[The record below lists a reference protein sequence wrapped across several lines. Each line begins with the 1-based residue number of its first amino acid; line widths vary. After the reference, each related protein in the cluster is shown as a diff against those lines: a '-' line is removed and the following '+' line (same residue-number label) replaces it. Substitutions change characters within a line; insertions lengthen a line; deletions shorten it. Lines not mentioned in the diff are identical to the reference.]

1 MKKYVI
7 IGNGAAAVGCIEGIR
22 SVDKS
27 GEITVISKENEH
39 VYSRPLI
46 SYYLEN
52 KTDLEKIKLRPDDF
66 YKNNSVKVLYNKEA
80 VKINNDKKEVLLSD
94 DKTVDFDELCVCT
107 GSSPF
112 VPKVKGME
120 TVKNSFTFLTLS
132 DAKKI
137 EKAININSRVLIVG
151 AGLIGLK
158 CAEGILERAKSILVC
173 DLATR
178 VLSSILDDE
187 SAKIIQ
193 TKLEEKGLEFSL
205 GNSVSEYKGHKAV
218 MQNGETVE
226 FDILITAVGVRPNV
240 SLIKDIGGE
249 VNRGIVVNN
258 KNQTSLK
265 NIYSAG
271 DCTETIDFSSKT
283 SKIMALMPNAYIG
296 GKTAGINMAGK
307 EEVFD
312 NPIPMNSIGF
322 FGLYAMS
329 AGDRNEETA
338 DNIYTEKGKE
348 NIKKLYFKNNR
359 LVGFLLIGNVKNA
372 GIYTNILRNN
382 IDINEVDLPVL
393 EKEPSLFAF
402 SKNYRRKILGGVV

>member
-137 EKAININSRVLIVG
+137 EKAINKNSRVLMSQR
-151 AGLIGLK
+151 L
-158 CAEGILERAKSILVC
+158 
-173 DLATR
+173 
-178 VLSSILDDE
+178 
-187 SAKIIQ
+187 
-193 TKLEEKGLEFSL
+193 
-205 GNSVSEYKGHKAV
+205 
-218 MQNGETVE
+218 
-226 FDILITAVGVRPNV
+226 
-240 SLIKDIGGE
+240 
-249 VNRGIVVNN
+249 
-258 KNQTSLK
+258 
-265 NIYSAG
+265 
-271 DCTETIDFSSKT
+271 
-283 SKIMALMPNAYIG
+283 
-296 GKTAGINMAGK
+296 
-307 EEVFD
+307 
-312 NPIPMNSIGF
+312 F
-322 FGLYAMS
+322 FH
-329 AGDRNEETA
+329 
-338 DNIYTEKGKE
+338 
-348 NIKKLYFKNNR
+348 
-359 LVGFLLIGNVKNA
+359 
-372 GIYTNILRNN
+372 
-382 IDINEVDLPVL
+382 
-393 EKEPSLFAF
+393 
-402 SKNYRRKILGGVV
+402 